1 VQTTIFAEQEKDA
14 NEKLR
19 LRVRELELMAEQQQQ
34 RPTTQAAGADQ
45 DDAKQLTGSTTL
57 NDVRTW
63 KLKARL
69 GEEKIKE
76 LEEEV
81 EKKVGLVVT

>member
-1 VQTTIFAEQEKDA
+1 MSQEKDA

-19 LRVRELELMAEQQQQ
+19 LRVRELELMAEHQQQ
-34 RPTTQAAGADQ
+34 RQAAVADG
-45 DDAKQLTGSTTL
+45 DDAKQSTGSTAL

-69 GEEKIKE
+69 CEEKIKE

-81 EKKVGLVVT
+81 DKKVDLAIT